1 MSGPHPAVAAVR
13 SAVRRAL
20 ADLPADTTVLA
31 ACSGGADSLA
41 LSGALAFE
49 APRAG
54 RRAGG
59 VTVDHGLQEGSAA
72 RAAEVAGVLRG
83 LGLDPVLVR
92 EVEVDGP
99 GGPEAAARRARY
111 AALDGAVRAHAPAVV
126 LLGHTLDDQAE
137 TVLLGLARGSGARSL
152 AGMAPRNGHHLRPLL
167 GLDRSTVR
175 RACVEMGLRA
185 WEDPHNHDPRFARSR
200 VRHEALPALEK
211 ALGPGIAEALART
224 AALLRADADTLDR
237 LADDLLAE
245 AVAEAAPADGPTE
258 AVAEAAPA
266 VGPTETVAEAA
277 PAVGPT
283 ETVREV
289 APGGGTGAGAAEAVP
304 KAVPA
309 AGLTESRTDAA
320 PTTGTGPGAE
330 APRTGPALRVDP
342 LAAAPA
348 SLRTRVLRR
357 AALAAGCAASAL
369 TARHVR
375 ELDRLVTDWRG
386 QSHIDLPGGV
396 RCRRVARRLRFEP

>member
-20 ADLPADTTVLA
+20 ADLPSHTTVLA

-41 LSGALAFE
+41 LAGALAFE

-54 RRAGG
+54 RTAGG

-72 RAAEVAGVLRG
+72 RAAEVADVLRG
-83 LGLDPVLVR
+83 LGLDPVIVR
-92 EVEVDGP
+92 TVAVDGP

-111 AALDGAVRAHAPAVV
+111 AALDGAVQELAPAVV

-152 AGMAPRNGHHLRPLL
+152 AGMAPRNGHCLRPLL

-175 RACVEMGLRA
+175 RACAEMGLRA
-185 WEDPHNHDPRFARSR
+185 WEDPHNLDPRFARSR

-237 LADDLLAE
+237 LADDLEAEAGAETEPGVE
-245 AVAEAAPADGPTE
+245 AVAE
-258 AVAEAAPA
+258 
-266 VGPTETVAEAA
+266 
-277 PAVGPT
+277 
-283 ETVREV
+283 
-289 APGGGTGAGAAEAVP
+289 
-304 KAVPA
+304 
-309 AGLTESRTDAA
+309 
-320 PTTGTGPGAE
+320 TTGDRAGPVLDVG
-330 APRTGPALRVDP
+330 P

-357 AALAAGCAASAL
+357 AALAAGCPASAL

-386 QSHIDLPGGV
+386 QSHIDLPGSV
-396 RCRRVARRLRFEP
+396 RCRRVARRLRFEA